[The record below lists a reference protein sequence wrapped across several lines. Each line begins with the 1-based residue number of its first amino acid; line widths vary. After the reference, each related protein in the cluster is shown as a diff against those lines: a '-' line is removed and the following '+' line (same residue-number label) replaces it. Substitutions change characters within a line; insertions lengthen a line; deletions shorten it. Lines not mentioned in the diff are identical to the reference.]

1 MQNQIDDVYFVHMP
15 VPGMINPTTN
25 LTDSLDLQAELLASE
40 SEVASSGNNNMMI
53 NSIEEVAY
61 EPKLWEQEIMD
72 AVSVRQERREK

>member
-1 MQNQIDDVYFVHMP
+1 
-15 VPGMINPTTN
+15 MINPTTN